1 MHRFP
6 VNTYADDTLPFS
18 TGLLR
23 VRLTIRYTQ
32 YKRFGA
38 DSVIKFDK
46 P

>member
-1 MHRFP
+1 
-6 VNTYADDTLPFS
+6 
-18 TGLLR
+18 
-23 VRLTIRYTQ
+23 VRMTIRYTQ